1 VNTICKAS
9 EAEEAPVEM
18 KPAEKVAEAVVDMKP
33 VETDVTVTQAGV
45 EGKRQGEKKGKG
57 GSDAPTQE
65 TTEAVVEMLPTEK
78 ENPDMKA
85 VFKGK
90 GKGKGKG
97 KKDVKLCAS
106 LKEILNVNI
115 PANDSDDD
123 SPLVPTKR
131 ASSAIASSDDDEI
144 INKEKALRSND
155 VTTNVQVN
163 KKNKIHGTTTAPS
176 TISDRGVC
184 LILPWIEK
192 QKKKLGISLSTPQGC
207 RTIEEALKTDV
218 KKLCPT
224 VTFPTNQIKIKEIL
238 DCIPENLYDAV
249 VKGLCGLAEEL
260 LITPSTKEKAI
271 QETPKRA
278 AGIFSKP
285 ATTVDTLNKQR
296 IYQES
301 VKQTTM
307 VASPTSKTM
316 RVNRNSPAVIKYMR
330 I

>member
-1 VNTICKAS
+1 MQTLKQDIL
-9 EAEEAPVEM
+9 
-18 KPAEKVAEAVVDMKP
+18 EKFPM
-33 VETDVTVTQAGV
+33 TQFP
-45 EGKRQGEKKGKG
+45 KQLKG
-57 GSDAPTQE
+57 GLDA
-65 TTEAVVEMLPTEK
+65 VLRCV
-78 ENPDMKA
+78 
-85 VFKGK
+85 
-90 GKGKGKG
+90 
-97 KKDVKLCAS
+97 DVKLSAS

-123 SPLVPTKR
+123 RPLVPTKR
-131 ASSAIASSDDDEI
+131 ASKELASSDD
-144 INKEKALRSND
+144 D

-163 KKNKIHGTTTAPS
+163 KKIKIHGTTTAPS
-176 TISDRGVC
+176 TNSDRGVC
-184 LILPWIEK
+184 LIFPWIEK
-192 QKKKLGISLSTPQGC
+192 QKKKLGISHLSLSTPQGC
-207 RTIEEALKTDV
+207 QTIEEALKTDV